1 LEEGKNAGKEGAAMM
16 IQMSVSHL
24 SLSENGFS
32 IVLRSRNGRRLL
44 PVGIGLPEAQT
55 FLARSPAH
63 DLAKCFL
70 DMFECR
76 VVRIEMSGG
85 LPGNSPSACRIIAL
99 LPSGDFAA
107 VETRASDAVA
117 LALRARA
124 PVFVEDAVL
133 ESAGV
138 EATVKNTPDAESA
151 ASAAEIPPAAA
162 VERLAETRHR
172 LDAAVAHEQYE
183 EAARLRDE
191 LRSLLRQP
199 REV

>member
-1 LEEGKNAGKEGAAMM
+1 MM
-16 IQMSVSHL
+16 VQMSVSHL

-32 IVLRSRNGRRLL
+32 IVLRSRDGRRLL

-76 VVRIEMSGG
+76 VARVEMSGG
-85 LPGNSPSACRIIAL
+85 APASCRIIAQ
-99 LPSGDFAA
+99 LPSGELAA
-107 VETRASDAVA
+107 VETRPSDAVA
-117 LALRARA
+117 IALRARA
-124 PVFVEDAVL
+124 PVFVEETVL
-133 ESAGV
+133 ASGSITATAG
-138 EATVKNTPDAESA
+138 NTPKD
-151 ASAAEIPPAAA
+151 EIARLEAPPPADE
-162 VERLAETRHR
+162 ERVVETRHR

-191 LRSLLRQP
+191 LRGLLRHARRP
-199 REV
+199 